1 MKFGLILLF
10 GVTSLL
16 AAGCATHQ
24 KAPGATFDR
33 IGQEMQGAVEATAKG
48 SADSALNQAM
58 LYHGSHSDYVHV
70 ATRKNGNNFL
80 TLKIKM
86 F

>member
-33 IGQEMQGAVEATAKG
+33 IGQEMQAMQGLMQGGALLPAST
-48 SADSALNQAM
+48 QP
-58 LYHGSHSDYVHV
+58 
-70 ATRKNGNNFL
+70 
-80 TLKIKM
+80 
-86 F
+86 